1 MRMKKFTNLLI
12 ICALIVGFSTLNAQE
27 TVTYSDGF
35 TDALDLL
42 TTAIPENSIW
52 EAYEVNAG
60 TNETQNTVLT
70 GLRAENGAL
79 VFESEDGSF
88 EGAGLDDGVF
98 LYRTVPGGIDFEAIV
113 KVTGG
118 DFTSF
123 TGGTILYHNSVGILV
138 RSADYPTQP
147 DFIYAMMFELWGI
160 HHMIKSIDDGV
171 QTELFTGVSQL
182 AQFPSFLEYPWI
194 KFTRVGNVFTTA
206 TSADGITWY
215 ETNTVE
221 RADFEGIDVR
231 VGLTHCNFVPVDET
245 DPEVISIVPGTAQ
258 AIVDDFSLTHEKVA
272 SVGDIHAN
280 NFRIWSQDRNVV
292 IESMNNELIQSSKLY
307 TIDGRMIASQDHVSD
322 LRCEFK
328 NLRPGLYIAAAEIG
342 GSTQARKVVVR

>member
-12 ICALIVGFSTLNAQE
+12 ICALILGIPTLNAQE
-27 TVTYSDGF
+27 MTTY
-35 TDALDLL
+35 TDDFSTAIDYL
-42 TTAIPENSIW
+42 TTAIPAGSIW

-60 TNETQNTVLT
+60 TNETQDAVLT
-70 GLRAENGAL
+70 GLRAESGAL
-79 VFESEDGSF
+79 VFESEACNF

-98 LYRTVPGGIDFEAIV
+98 LYRTVPGGIDFEAIL

-123 TGGTILYHNSVGILV
+123 TGGTVLYHNSVGILV
-138 RSADYPTQP
+138 RSADYATQP

-160 HHMIKSIDDGV
+160 HHMMKSIDDGA

-182 AQFPSFLEYPWI
+182 EQFASFLEYPWI
-194 KFTRVGNVFTTA
+194 KLTRVGNVFSTA
-206 TSADGITWY
+206 TSADGVTWF

-231 VGLTHCNFVPVDET
+231 VGLTHCNFVLVDET
-245 DPEVISIVPGTAQ
+245 DPEVISIVPGVAQ

-272 SVGDIHAN
+272 SVRNIN
-280 NFRIWSQDRNVV
+280 SSSFKIWSQDRNVL
-292 IESMNNELIQSSKLY
+292 IESSNNDLIQSTKLY
-307 TIDGRMIASQDHVSD
+307 SIDGRMIASQDQVND

-328 NLRPGLYIAAAEIG
+328 NLRSGLYIVAAEIG

>member
-1 MRMKKFTNLLI
+1 MK
-12 ICALIVGFSTLNAQE
+12 
-27 TVTYSDGF
+27 TYSDDF
-35 TDALDLL
+35 SYTLDFM
-42 TTAIPENSIW
+42 TTAIPEGNIW

-60 TNETQNTVLT
+60 VDATQDAVLT
-70 GLRAENGAL
+70 GLRSENGML
-79 VFESEDGSF
+79 VFESEACNF

-98 LYRTVPGGIDFEAIV
+98 LYRTVPGGIDFEAV
-113 KVTGG
+113 LKVVGG

-123 TGGTILYHNSVGILV
+123 TGGTELFHNSVGILV
-138 RSADYPTQP
+138 RSTDYATQP

-194 KFTRVGNVFTTA
+194 KLKRVGNVFSTA
-206 TSADGITWY
+206 TSADAITWF

-231 VGLTHCNFVPVDET
+231 VGLTHCNFILVDET
-245 DPEVISIVPGTAQ
+245 DPAVISIVPGVAS
-258 AIVDDFSLTHEKVA
+258 AHVDDFSLTHEKVA
-272 SVGDIHAN
+272 SVRDIN
-280 NFRIWSQDRNVV
+280 VNGFKVWSQNRNVV
-292 IESMNNELIQSSKLY
+292 LESNTNEMIQSSRLY

-322 LRCEFK
+322 FRCEFK
-328 NLRPGLYIAAAEIG
+328 NLGAGLYIIAAEIG